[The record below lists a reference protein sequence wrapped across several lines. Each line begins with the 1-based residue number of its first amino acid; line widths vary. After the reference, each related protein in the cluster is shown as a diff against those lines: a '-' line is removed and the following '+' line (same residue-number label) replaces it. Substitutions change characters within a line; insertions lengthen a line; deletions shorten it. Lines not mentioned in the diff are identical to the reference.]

1 MGCRGGPVRK
11 VAQVTSLIGTVY
23 FVGAGPGAPDLI
35 SVRGT
40 RLLAR
45 AETVVHDRLI
55 DRALLEN
62 LRDDAEIIDVGKVP
76 GNHKVSQDQ
85 INRILVDRAKEG
97 KTVVR
102 LKGGDPFVCR
112 RGYEEAHWCFEHGVP
127 CVIVPGVTSAIAGPT
142 AAGIPITQRKLVR
155 SIAVVTAT
163 GASECESTD
172 LDFEALA
179 AIDTLIIMMGR
190 AALRAFASQLI
201 GAGRSPQT
209 PVACVRNATMS
220 SQQVVTANLADI
232 ADVVEQAGLQ
242 SPIVTI
248 VGEVAAL
255 AERDRRC
262 VAGPLMG
269 MRIAITGPASAH
281 ALADALGALG
291 AVVIRCPML
300 YFEDAPNSDAI
311 SEMMLN
317 LHRYDW
323 IAFTSVQGISALSA
337 HWRANGCDARALGD
351 CKVAVVGPGTAKG
364 LERLGLRADLVAEP
378 HSARGLAATLD
389 RACELSGTRNLYPR
403 SDVAKPTFVNLL
415 RERGAHVD
423 DYVAY
428 RNKEAAVPEAVLGRL
443 RDGVDLVVFMSPSAA
458 ERFARLDLELATD
471 PIIASIGPST
481 AEGLRSLGF
490 NVDITP
496 QRHTADG
503 LVQAIVNHVWST
515 VSDD

>member
-1 MGCRGGPVRK
+1 MS
-11 VAQVTSLIGTVY
+11 SLIGTVY

-35 SVRGT
+35 SVRGA

-62 LRDDAEIIDVGKVP
+62 LREDAEIIDVGKVP
-76 GNHKVSQDQ
+76 GDHKVSQEQ
-85 INRILVDRAKEG
+85 INRILVDRAKQG

-102 LKGGDPFVCR
+102 LKGGDPFVFG

-127 CVIVPGVTSAIAGPT
+127 CVVVPGVTSAIAGPT

-163 GASECESTD
+163 AATECESPD
-172 LDFEALA
+172 LDFRALSV
-179 AIDTLIIMMGR
+179 IDTLIIMMGR

-209 PVACVRNATMS
+209 PVACIRNATMS
-220 SQQVVTANLADI
+220 SQQIITATLGEI
-232 ADVVEQAGLQ
+232 ADVVDQAGLA

-248 VGEVAAL
+248 VGQVAAL

-300 YFEDAPNSDAI
+300 YFENTPNSDAI
-311 SEMMLN
+311 AQKMVN
-317 LHRYDW
+317 LRRYDW
-323 IAFTSVQGISALSA
+323 IVLTSAQGILALSA
-337 HWRANGCDARALGD
+337 HWRANGCDVRALGD
-351 CKVAVVGPGTAKG
+351 CKVAVVGPGTARG

-378 HSARGLAATLD
+378 HSARGLAATLE
-389 RACELSGTRNLYPR
+389 RACELSGSRILYPR
-403 SDVAKPTFVNLL
+403 SDVAKPTLVDLL
-415 RERGAHVD
+415 RAKGARVD
-423 DYVAY
+423 EYVAY
-428 RNKEAAVPEAVLGRL
+428 RNKEAAVSEAVLGQL

-458 ERFARLDLELATD
+458 ERFARLDLDLATK
-471 PIIASIGPST
+471 PLIASIGPST

-490 NVDITP
+490 SVDITP
-496 QRHTADG
+496 ERHTADG
-503 LVQAIVNHVWST
+503 LVQAIVAHVWST
-515 VSDD
+515 VSDA